1 MPALFHPECDPVEP
15 GDAPNHIIY
24 SCLQW
29 KGPNLEALP
38 HAAKQ
43 TFCFLYGD
51 FLDDRV
57 IKALEH
63 MHIRGAM
70 SPVKLIALH
79 DDCLSVFLDT
89 TTMSD
94 TVPALETM
102 WERFVGIDP
111 IRFYHV
117 SFSSE
122 ADVYSGRSDYPYWG
136 VVKEILDSNSLG
148 IADYEPPVV
157 DHGIEANDDD
167 WPFFPTFGV
176 CVHSGLAAPS
186 SESELS
192 QGRCLT
198 CGPFKFQIHPE
209 T

>member
-1 MPALFHPECDPVEP
+1 MPALFYPECDPVEP
-15 GDAPNHIIY
+15 GDAPHHIIY

-70 SPVKLIALH
+70 SPVKLIAFH
-79 DDCLSVFLDT
+79 DDCLSVFLDSAT
-89 TTMSD
+89 TSD
-94 TVPALETM
+94 TIPALEAM
-102 WERFVGIDP
+102 WEKFVAIDP
-111 IRFYHV
+111 IRLYHV

-122 ADVYSGRSDYPYWG
+122 ADVYAGRSDYPYWG
-136 VVKEILDSNSLG
+136 VVQEILESNSLG
-148 IADYEPPVV
+148 IADYEPPAF
-157 DHGIEANDDD
+157 DHGEDEINSDE
-167 WPFFPTFGV
+167 WPFSTPLGV
-176 CVHSGLAAPS
+176 CGHTGLAPS
-186 SESELS
+186 SQSESS
-192 QGRCLT
+192 YGQCFTCL
-198 CGPFKFQIHPE
+198 FIKFHTDPK

>member
-38 HAAKQ
+38 LAIKQ
-43 TFCFLYGD
+43 TFCFMYGD

-57 IKALEH
+57 IHALEH
-63 MHIRGAM
+63 MHICGAM
-70 SPVKLIALH
+70 SPVKLIAFH
-79 DDCLSVFLDT
+79 DDCLSVFLDS

-94 TVPALETM
+94 TIPALEKM
-102 WERFVGIDP
+102 WEKFVGIDP

-117 SFSSE
+117 RFSSE
-122 ADVYSGRSDYPYWG
+122 ADVFAGRSDYPYWG
-136 VVKEILDSNSLG
+136 GVQEILESNSLG
-148 IADYEPPVV
+148 IADYELPVF

-167 WPFFPTFGV
+167 CPFFPTFGV

-186 SESELS
+186 PKFESS
-192 QGRCLT
+192 YGRCFT
-198 CGPFKFQIHPE
+198 CRPFKFQIDPK